1 MNKKRIFA
9 LIALLISL
17 AYLYK
22 SINLI
27 ELELALKTSSHE
39 YLLVAFM
46 LSVFTIILSSLRWY
60 LFLREVQETSFRKTL
75 RAFLSGY
82 YLMTILPP
90 SVGHIA
96 KVKLVGGDYFKAL
109 SSLLIGLST
118 ELVVVFLFALI
129 FIGFL
134 KIGILG
140 LIIIL
145 VALIYE
151 KGIYK
156 ALDSLL
162 GFWEIFGL
170 KGLVSTLRGYLE
182 RIHKGW
188 SGAKENKAI
197 FLLSFLLSVVIILLQ
212 VYGIIVVGKAFNLEI
227 SMKQA
232 LYGFL
237 MSVLFASVSG
247 IPAGFG
253 ANEFG
258 LVLGIGTS
266 TKATVTAF
274 IYKFLFQYV
283 YSILGAVLF
292 YGALDEGGEHEGSIG
307 Q

>member
-1 MNKKRIFA
+1 MNGKRLFA

-17 AYLYK
+17 TYLYK
-22 SINLI
+22 NIDVN
-27 ELELALKTSSHE
+27 ELELALKSASPE

-46 LSVFTIILSSLRWY
+46 LSVFTVLLSSLRWY
-60 LFLREVQETSFRKTL
+60 LFLREVQETSFKKTL
-75 RAFLSGY
+75 KAFLSGY

-109 SSLLIGLST
+109 SSLVIGLST
-118 ELVVVFLFALI
+118 EFLVVLSFALI
-129 FIGFL
+129 FVGFTKL
-134 KIGILG
+134 GIFG
-140 LIIIL
+140 LVLIL
-145 VALIYE
+145 IALIYE

-162 GFWEIFGL
+162 KFWESVGL
-170 KGLVSTLRGYLE
+170 KGLISTLRSYLE
-182 RIHKGW
+182 RTYKGW
-188 SGAKENKAI
+188 SEAKENKAV
-197 FLLSFLLSVVIILLQ
+197 FLLSFLLSVAIIFLQ
-212 VYGIIVVGKAFNLEI
+212 VFGIITVGKAFSLEI

-258 LVLGIGTS
+258 IVLGIGAS
-266 TKATVTAF
+266 TKATITAF
-274 IYKFLFQYV
+274 IYKFLFQYI
-283 YSILGAVLF
+283 YSIVGAVIF
-292 YGALDEGGEHEGSIG
+292 YESLSQGGKHENSPR
-307 Q
+307 

>member
-1 MNKKRIFA
+1 MDKKRVFT

-22 SINLI
+22 NIDVD
-27 ELELALKTSSHE
+27 ELKLALKTASHE

-46 LSVFTIILSSLRWY
+46 LSVLTVVLSSLRWY
-60 LFLREVQETSFRKTL
+60 LFLREVQKTSFKKTL
-75 RAFLSGY
+75 KAFISGY

-109 SSLLIGLST
+109 SSLVIGLST
-118 ELVVVFLFALI
+118 EILVVLSFALI
-129 FIGFL
+129 FVGFTKL
-134 KIGILG
+134 GVLG
-140 LIIIL
+140 LILIL

-162 GFWEIFGL
+162 KLWESVGL
-170 KGLVSTLRGYLE
+170 KGLISTLRSYLE
-182 RIHKGW
+182 RTYKGW
-188 SGAKENKAI
+188 SEAKENKAI
-197 FLLSFLLSVVIILLQ
+197 FLLSFLLSAVIILLQ
-212 VYGIIVVGKAFNLEI
+212 VFGIIIVGKAFNLEI
-227 SMKQA
+227 SMRQA

-258 LVLGIGTS
+258 LVLGIGAS
-266 TKATVTAF
+266 TKATITAF
-274 IYKFLFQYV
+274 IYKFLFQYI
-283 YSILGAVLF
+283 YSIAGAVMF
-292 YGALDEGGEHEGSIG
+292 YGALSGGE
-307 Q
+307 

>member
-1 MNKKRIFA
+1 MNKKRLFA

-22 SINLI
+22 NIDIS
-27 ELELALKTSSHE
+27 ELKLALKTASHE

-46 LSVFTIILSSLRWY
+46 LSVLTVLLSSLRWY
-60 LFLREVQETSFRKTL
+60 LFLREVQKTSFKKTFK
-75 RAFLSGY
+75 AFISGY

-109 SSLLIGLST
+109 SSLVIGLST
-118 ELVVVFLFALI
+118 EFLVVLSFALI
-129 FIGFL
+129 FVGFT
-134 KIGILG
+134 KFGILG
-140 LIIIL
+140 LVLIL
-145 VALIYE
+145 IALIYE
-151 KGIYK
+151 KGVYK

-162 GFWEIFGL
+162 KLWESFGF
-170 KGLVSTLRGYLE
+170 KGLICTIRSYLGRTYE
-182 RIHKGW
+182 GW
-188 SGAKENKAI
+188 SKAKENKVI
-197 FLLSFLLSVVIILLQ
+197 FLLSFLLSVTIILLQ
-212 VYGIIVVGKAFNLEI
+212 VFGIIIVGKAFNLEI
-227 SMKQA
+227 SMKGA

-258 LVLGIGTS
+258 LVLGIGVS

-274 IYKFLFQYV
+274 VYKFLFQYI
-283 YSILGAVLF
+283 YSIVGAVMF
-292 YGALDEGGEHEGSIG
+292 YEALGEGDKNENSSC
-307 Q
+307 

>member
-1 MNKKRIFA
+1 MDKKRVFT

-17 AYLYK
+17 GYLYK
-22 SINLI
+22 NINVN
-27 ELELALKTSSHE
+27 ELELALKTASRE
-39 YLLVAFM
+39 YLLIAFM
-46 LSVFTIILSSLRWY
+46 LSVFTVLLSSLRWY
-60 LFLREVQETSFRKTL
+60 LFLREVQETSFKKTL
-75 RAFLSGY
+75 KAFLSGY

-109 SSLLIGLST
+109 SSLVIGLST
-118 ELVVVFLFALI
+118 EFLVVLSFALI
-129 FIGFL
+129 FVGFTKL
-134 KIGILG
+134 GIFG
-140 LIIIL
+140 LVLIL
-145 VALIYE
+145 IALIYE

-162 GFWEIFGL
+162 KFWESVGL
-170 KGLVSTLRGYLE
+170 KGLISTLRSYLE

-188 SGAKENKAI
+188 SEAKENKTV
-197 FLLSFLLSVVIILLQ
+197 FLLSFLLSVAIIFLQ
-212 VYGIIVVGKAFNLEI
+212 VFGIITVGKAFNLEI

-258 LVLGIGTS
+258 LVLGIGVS
-266 TKATVTAF
+266 TKATITAF
-274 IYKFLFQYV
+274 IYKFLFQYI
-283 YSILGAVLF
+283 YSVVGAAMF
-292 YGALDEGGEHEGSIG
+292 YGALSEGDKNENSSR
-307 Q
+307 